1 MAPDATIDDSI
12 TRFSVFLFRL
22 LFGLAFLGDKR
33 GVLAVF
39 TKFYKVLNVMLS
51 SVGAVWPITIQFGAM
66 EIRGI
71 KGAASFTRTI
81 CQSRWWWRPCCHLVN
96 EGNNFHY
103 DPHLVHSRRDSLP
116 AV

>member
-1 MAPDATIDDSI
+1 MAPDATIDDSVI
-12 TRFSVFLFRL
+12 HISISLIVWSS
-22 LFGLAFLGDKR
+22 FLGDKR

-51 SVGAVWPITIQFGAM
+51 SVGAVWPITIRFGAM

-103 DPHLVHSRRDSLP
+103 DPHLVHSRRESLP